1 MIFLIHM
8 MAMILEQHLINHLNQ
23 KNHSSDNFFLQKLE
37 HHTAKHPTFFRM
49 IPQ

>member
-23 KNHSSDNFFLQKLE
+23 KNHSSHFLLQKLQ
-37 HHTAKHPTFFRM
+37 HHTPKHPAFFGM
-49 IPQ
+49 IAQ